1 MTRNAQAVA
10 LSALVVAGC
19 GSRPP
24 SPAGLQPSGVSA
36 SSVAAADN
44 PCNRRCFVPLEAE
57 PPRAPDDLAGV
68 RSRGVLRVLA
78 HRLSAEALPR
88 AGSADAAD
96 AALLEALA
104 DRLGV
109 ALETVGV
116 SEASGLIP
124 ALLEGRGDLIGDALF
139 IDAALGVT
147 YTPALRT
154 VGLVVVGRKAAPP
167 PRSAAQVRGKE
178 VWARTSVASTA
189 PVAAVLKAQGVKV
202 SAAPEAI
209 DAEEMLA
216 RLAAGDAP
224 LALAR
229 SDQLAAYRR
238 YADDVT
244 PGPVLAEG
252 LPVAWAVRKGSPE
265 LLEAASALV
274 YERALTAHKT
284 DAYVGDLPEIRKR
297 RVIRVAMLNNPVSY
311 FIYRGQEV
319 GFQYDLA
326 ALLAARLSVRLE
338 VVVPDRPADVWRLLD
353 ERLVDVVPVSLAAG
367 TEVPPGVTLTR
378 PLAWADQV
386 IVQPAAAPAL
396 KDAAELAG
404 KTIYVRPSSA
414 YMPALKALVAKVP
427 GLALAP
433 APEDS
438 DTEELID
445 KVGKGQLP
453 LTVSNSALLEM
464 ELTYR
469 DDVKGS
475 LVIAEHQPLVW
486 AARADA
492 PALSKRLDD
501 FVARESALSD
511 WGEIHARYFKNK
523 KRMAE
528 VMAGSSVGSGALSP
542 YDDLTRR
549 FGRKF
554 GLDWRLLVAQM
565 YQESRFDPK
574 AVSWMGAR
582 GLLQV
587 MPQTGRELGFKDLFD
602 PEQNVNAGVKYLT
615 QMIGALDPAIP
626 LQQRVRF
633 GLAAYNAG
641 FGHVI
646 DARAVARQRGLDA
659 NRWFK
664 NVELA
669 MALLEKPEFYR
680 RARHGYVRGRE
691 PVAYVSQIQTKY
703 EAYSSVAPPEAPEGS
718 ASARP

>member
-1 MTRNAQAVA
+1 MSRTAQVAV
-10 LSALVVAGC
+10 LSALVLAGC
-19 GSRPP
+19 SSRPP
-24 SPAGLQPSGVSA
+24 SPAGLPPGGTTVG
-36 SSVAAADN
+36 AATATDN
-44 PCNRRCFVPLEAE
+44 LCNRRCFVPLEAE
-57 PPRAPDDLAGV
+57 PARAPDDLAGV
-68 RSRGVLRVLA
+68 RARGVLRVLV
-78 HRLSAEALPR
+78 HRLSAEAIPR
-88 AGSADAAD
+88 AGSAAAAD
-96 AALLEALA
+96 AALLESLA

-116 SEASGLIP
+116 PEASGLVP

-139 IDAALGVT
+139 IDRALGVS

-154 VGLVVVGRKAAPP
+154 VGLVVVGRKGAPL
-167 PRSAAQVRGKE
+167 PRGAAQVRGRE
-178 VWARTSVASTA
+178 VWARASVAALA
-189 PVAAVLKAQGVKV
+189 PVAAVVKANVLTV
-202 SAAPEAI
+202 SPAPERV

-216 RLAAGDAP
+216 RLGAGDAP
-224 LALAR
+224 LALVR
-229 SDQLAAYRR
+229 SDQLAAYRS

-244 PGPVLAEG
+244 PGPVLADG

-265 LLEAASALV
+265 LLETASALV
-274 YERALTAHKT
+274 YERALTSHKT
-284 DAYVGDLPEIRKR
+284 VAYAGDLPEIRKR
-297 RVIRVAMLNNPVSY
+297 RVLRVAMLNNPVSY
-311 FIYRGQEV
+311 FVYRGQEV

-326 ALLAARLSVRLE
+326 ALLAARLAVRLE

-386 IVQPAAAPAL
+386 VVQPAGEAPI

-404 KTIYVRPSSA
+404 KVIYVRPSSA
-414 YMPALKALVAKVP
+414 YMPALKALVDRVP
-427 GLALAP
+427 TLTLAP
-433 APEDS
+433 APEDA

-486 AARADA
+486 ATRGDA
-492 PALSKRLDD
+492 PALAKRLDD
-501 FVARESALSD
+501 FVSRESALPD
-511 WGEIHARYFKNK
+511 WADIHARYFKNK

-528 VMAGSSVGSGALSP
+528 VMAASSEGSGALSP
-542 YDDLTRR
+542 YDELTRR
-549 FGRKF
+549 YGRKF

-646 DARAVARQRGLDA
+646 DARAVARQRGLDP

-664 NVELA
+664 NVEVA

-691 PVAYVSQIQTKY
+691 PVTYVSQIQTKY
-703 EAYSSVAPPEAPEGS
+703 EAYSSIAPPEAPEGA